1 MRIGLEDIDPAIA
14 HAVAERLTAPVGEFL
29 KDNVYW
35 GGLAAFRFQWKA
47 NEGKMKMTRKR
58 EATEI
63 EKRAFELRKKR
74 EEQVGIRAAIASMV
88 PLFAGG
94 GIFAVG
100 MGAQSVPLA
109 LTAIGTWIG
118 GTVAG
123 VAWTARATPKYT
135 LRKTFLYDE
144 MRAVFPLLTLTRAE
158 RIYCDALQ
166 LMARTDADEATEKSL
181 RAMLPQLNQLLE
193 NHRQVDARKQALL
206 SVMGLNN
213 SGELEAEYGA
223 LGRRLD
229 QTQDPVAR
237 QALQQSLQACA
248 ARLENAKTLTQNLE
262 RLNVQQEAI
271 NQTLSSALSAMAR
284 MQVAPQVQAS
294 LVAEEIT
301 TSVTQMNQQT
311 YAVEQAV
318 EEVVRLGH

>member
-1 MRIGLEDIDPAIA
+1 MRIGLDDIDPAVA
-14 HAVAERLTAPVGEFL
+14 HAVAERLAAPIGEFL

-35 GGLAAFRFQWKA
+35 GGLAAFRLQWKA

-58 EATEI
+58 DASEI

-74 EEQVGIRAAIASMV
+74 EERMGIRAAVAALVPVMVGSAIFLPGLASGSSTGI
-88 PLFAGG
+88 LAG
-94 GIFAVG
+94 
-100 MGAQSVPLA
+100 L
-109 LTAIGTWIG
+109 GTWVG
-118 GTVAG
+118 GTVIGA
-123 VAWTARATPKYT
+123 AWTARATPKHT
-135 LRKTFLYDE
+135 LKKVFLYDE

-166 LMARTDADEATEKSL
+166 LMARTDVDDATELSL
-181 RAMLPQLNQLLE
+181 RAMLKQLNQLLE
-193 NHRQVDARKQALL
+193 NHRQIESRKQALL
-206 SVMGLNN
+206 SVMGMNN
-213 SGELEAEYGA
+213 ISELEAEYGA

-229 QTQDPVAR
+229 QSKDPVAR

-271 NQTLSSALSAMAR
+271 SQTLSSALSAMAR
-284 MQVAPQVQAS
+284 MQVAPQVQMS